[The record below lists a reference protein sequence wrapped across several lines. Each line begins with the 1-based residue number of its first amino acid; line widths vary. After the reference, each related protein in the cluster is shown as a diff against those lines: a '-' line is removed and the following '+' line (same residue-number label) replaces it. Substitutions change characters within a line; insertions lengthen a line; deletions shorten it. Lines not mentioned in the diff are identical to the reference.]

1 MLTVMIIHKT
11 FKARTMTKRLKTW
24 LIHRLGGVTTQGNE
38 KIAWSTYH
46 VGKLA
51 ALHGIAH
58 RKARRFE
65 QEFLLRV
72 RDMIDAEIGAQAD
85 CNELSADFV
94 AREVRKEIVK
104 R

>member
-1 MLTVMIIHKT
+1 MNQKE
-11 FKARTMTKRLKTW
+11 KRQEEREIEQAVHTL
-24 LIHRLGGVTTQGNE
+24 R
-38 KIAWSTYH
+38 
-46 VGKLA
+46 A